1 MCIFCEIL
9 KNQKYVVYENEL
21 VFAIL
26 DEYPVSKGHVLI
38 IPKRHVKDYFELNSE
53 EKMAMDDA
61 IVWLKDCLDRK
72 YHPDGY
78 NLGINNGEAAGQTV
92 MHMHLH
98 MIPRYKGD
106 MKDPKGGIRGVIPD
120 KQKYV

>member
-9 KNQKYVVYENEL
+9 KNQKYVVYENDL

-38 IPKRHVKDYFELNSE
+38 IPKRHVSDYFSLTLD
-53 EKMAMDDA
+53 EKKAMDEA
-61 IVWLKDCLDRK
+61 ITWLKERLDHM

-78 NLGINNGEAAGQTV
+78 NLGMNNGEASGQTV
-92 MHMHLH
+92 MHAHMHL
-98 MIPRYKGD
+98 IPRYKGD
-106 MKDPKGGIRGVIPD
+106 TKDPKGGIRGVIHE
-120 KQKYV
+120 KQKC